1 VTEPRR
7 PVSPTGPTRPSR
19 RLLASV
25 DRCAGLVRELV
36 ACQEEKR
43 TGALHVECGT
53 AHAYVYFRAGVAVSA
68 EEGTLGESLGRIL
81 LAKGTLDDAQY
92 RAVIERMTSSL
103 VGDEDMRFGEVAV
116 GLGFLGADEVREAL
130 ADQVK
135 RRILR
140 CITWDKQAWAFHDSP
155 SWLEGVGRFPTRIEP
170 IVLTATRGGLGDE
183 RTSAVLAPWL
193 VRFPCLTPEHA
204 REAADRFG
212 LDASELRLLESL
224 DGQRTVAE
232 CLSGEHF
239 EVAFPILAALVL
251 ADAVPLLPT
260 KRPPR
265 FQVAEHLVRARKS
278 LKPRPLTP
286 APAPKHDLPPPSRRP
301 TPPPISTRAEAERS
315 FLVGKEHLDAGRFD
329 RALAFLRDATAGR
342 PDALEYA
349 VFAGWAELNTD
360 LPAPTRE
367 AVTKRLKRDA
377 AKAVQQD
384 QKFSYGLYVLGHL
397 AHREGQAELAERYFR
412 AATRLDPKNVDA
424 ERHVRIL
431 ERRRLA
437 KKR

>member
-1 VTEPRR
+1 VFEPRR
-7 PVSPTGPTRPSR
+7 PSRPSR

-25 DRCAGLVRELV
+25 DRCSGLVRELL
-36 ACQEEKR
+36 AAQDEKR

-81 LAKGTLDDAQY
+81 LAAGTLDEGQY
-92 RAVIERMTSSL
+92 RAVIEKMTSSL
-103 VGDEDMRFGEVAV
+103 VGDEDMRFGEVCVA
-116 GLGFLGADEVREAL
+116 LGFLGAEQVREAL
-130 ADQVK
+130 AEQVK

-140 CITWDKQAWAFHDSP
+140 CIVWDKQAWAFHDSP

-170 IVLTATRGGLGDE
+170 IVLTAARGGLGDE
-183 RTSAVLAPWL
+183 RTSAVLTPYLA
-193 VRFPCLTPEHA
+193 RFPCLTPEHA
-204 REAADRFG
+204 RETASRFG
-212 LDASELRLLESL
+212 LDAAELRIVESL
-224 DGQRTVAE
+224 DGQRSLAE
-232 CLSGEHF
+232 CLAGEHF
-239 EVAFPILAALVL
+239 EAAFSLLAALVL

-265 FQVAEHLVRARKS
+265 FQVAEHIVRARKS
-278 LKPRPLTP
+278 MKPRPVTP

-315 FLVGKEHLDAGRFD
+315 FLMGKEHLEAGRFD
-329 RALAFLRDATAGR
+329 RALAFLRDATTNR
-342 PDALEYA
+342 PEALEY
-349 VFAGWAELNTD
+349 VVYAGWAELNTE
-360 LPAPTRE
+360 LSAAARE
-367 AVTKRLKRDA
+367 ALTKRLKRDA
-377 AKAVQQD
+377 ARAVQQD
-384 QKFSYGLYVLGHL
+384 QKFAYGLYVLGHL
-397 AHREGQAELAERYFR
+397 AHRDQQAELAERYFR
-412 AATRLDPKNVDA
+412 ASVRLDPKNVDA